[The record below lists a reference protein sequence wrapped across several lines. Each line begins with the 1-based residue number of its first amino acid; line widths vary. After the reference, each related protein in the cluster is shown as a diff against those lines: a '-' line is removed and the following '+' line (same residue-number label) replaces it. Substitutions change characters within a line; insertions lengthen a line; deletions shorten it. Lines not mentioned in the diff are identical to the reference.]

1 MRPVVV
7 WAMSRYEI
15 YLYIHILAATLW
27 IGGGSM
33 LLIQGFFADRS
44 GEDSNMKY
52 ILDTVGALAKKL
64 FIPSSLIVFVMG
76 VLMIVDGPWEWS
88 QLWIVLGLIGYFAT
102 FVTGAGILGPMGE
115 RINERAEQTGFTGEV
130 ITDARRL
137 LIYARLDYVLFLLII
152 LDMVAKPTGDDVGL
166 LVFMALALVL
176 GISATVLRARA
187 ITDRGM
193 TAATARG

>member
-1 MRPVVV
+1 MRPAVE

-15 YLYIHILAATLW
+15 YLYIHIMAAIVWL
-27 IGGGSM
+27 GGGMM
-33 LLIQGFFADRS
+33 LLIQGFVSDRAQ
-44 GEDSNMKY
+44 DDKHMKY
-52 ILDTVGALAKKL
+52 VLDSAEALAKRI
-64 FIPSSLIVFVMG
+64 FIPASLTVFVMG
-76 VLMIVDGPWEWS
+76 VLMIVDGPWKFS

-115 RINERAEQTGFTGEV
+115 RINARAEEKGFTGDV

-137 LIYARLDYVLFLLII
+137 LVLARLDHVLFLMIVF
-152 LDMVAKPTGDDVGL
+152 DMVAKPTGDDVGL
-166 LVFMALALVL
+166 LVFMALVLVL
-176 GISATVLRARA
+176 GIAATVLRARA